1 MGKGLVPS
9 RHHANSAAITVD
21 LADLGKLGAQLGR
34 GGEATVHEAPSAH
47 LPDVSGPLVYKKYKT
62 PPSRQ
67 DELRRIVQL
76 RAGLSAVER
85 DYLDAR
91 TTWPLRLVESGGV
104 VTGILMRRIPEQF
117 GDRITSAA
125 TGSLEWS
132 LREVSFLFID
142 PARLGGPKVGRQVP
156 GWDQR
161 LTICRDFAELLD
173 FYHRRLQVVFG
184 DINARN
190 ELYRLDGPP
199 SVMFIDCDGVRTIG
213 SVHTGQLNAPDWEP
227 PGGRATPL
235 GLFTDRYKL
244 GLFVLRAL
252 TPGPQTSTRTDPQ
265 GAAAVLD
272 AAGLDLLTRALDPS
286 PCAQDRPAAEEWW
299 RYFSLLLGDPVD
311 PPVLTSV
318 RLARDYVLA
327 GEPAALHWAA
337 DNALTVDVTVN
348 GRTTTFDATA
358 GHGVARVDVDHS
370 TARIDVVATN
380 RLGEDATS
388 VGPLAVIPPPQVQP
402 LPLLVPD
409 LPRLDDP
416 GFEVPAPAL
425 PRVPELVLPSVPG
438 PAGPRAVEQ
447 RFDWPGTDVAP
458 FPFDL
463 TDLLLGGPD
472 PLAGLLHDPEGKT

>member
-1 MGKGLVPS
+1 M
-9 RHHANSAAITVD
+9 RHQVNSTTVTVD
-21 LADLGKLGAQLGR
+21 LAALGQLGAQLGR
-34 GGEATVHEAPSAH
+34 GGEATVHEAPDAR
-47 LPDVSGPLVYKKYKT
+47 LPDAPGPLVYKKYKV
-62 PPSRQ
+62 PPSRT

-76 RAGLSAVER
+76 RAGLSVVER

-104 VTGILMRRIPEQF
+104 VTGILMRRIPEEF
-117 GDRITSAA
+117 GDRVISAA
-125 TGSLEWS
+125 TGTPEWAI
-132 LREVSFLFID
+132 REVSFLFID
-142 PARLGGPKVGRQVP
+142 PARLGGAKLGRQVP
-156 GWDQR
+156 GWDDR
-161 LTICRDFAELLD
+161 LAVCRDFAELLD
-173 FYHRRLQVVFG
+173 FYHRRLHVVFG

-252 TPGPQTSTRTDPQ
+252 TPGAQTSTRTDPH
-265 GAAAVLD
+265 GAAGVLD
-272 AAGLDLLTRALDPS
+272 TAGLDLLSRALDPH
-286 PCAQDRPAAEEWW
+286 PDTRDRPTAEAWW

-318 RLARDYVLA
+318 RLEHDYVLA

-337 DNALTVDVTVN
+337 DNALTIDVTVG

-358 GHGVARVDVDHS
+358 GSGVMRIDVDRS
-370 TARIDVVATN
+370 TARIDVVAAN
-380 RLGEDATS
+380 RFGEDASS
-388 VGPLAVIPPPQVQP
+388 VGPVAVIPPPQLDP

-409 LPRLDDP
+409 LPRLAGP
-416 GFEVPAPAL
+416 AFEIPEPAL
-425 PRVPELVLPSVPG
+425 PRVPELVLPAVPG
-438 PAGPRAVEQ
+438 PMGSQAIEQ
-447 RFDWPGTDVAP
+447 RFDWPGTDIAP

-472 PLAGLLHDPEGKT
+472 PLTGLLSNHEGTT